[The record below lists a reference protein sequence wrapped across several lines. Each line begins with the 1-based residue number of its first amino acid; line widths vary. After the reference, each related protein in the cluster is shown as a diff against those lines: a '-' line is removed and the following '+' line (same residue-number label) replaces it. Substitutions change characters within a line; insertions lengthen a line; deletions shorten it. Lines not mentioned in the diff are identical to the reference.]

1 MQSEKFKVQM
11 FELTEQITIDGKA
24 YRIRSDFRVVLEIF
38 VMLQDPELDDGDR
51 TEGLMQM
58 FYVDRPEDVKAA
70 IEAFAS
76 FVDPRPRSDRKRPG
90 LVDWEADFEL
100 IAAAVNHVLG
110 TECRALSYLHWRT
123 FLGAYMEISPE
134 SLFSRVISVRE
145 KVRTGKK
152 LEKWEREWYRKNRD
166 LVDLPM
172 KYSESEKALL
182 EEWT

>member
-1 MQSEKFKVQM
+1 M
-11 FELTEQITIDGKA
+11 FELQDTVTIEGKA

-51 TEGLMQM
+51 TESLMRM

-90 LVDWEADFEL
+90 LVDWEADFDL

-110 TECRALSYLHWRT
+110 TECRALPHLHWRT
-123 FLGAYMEISPE
+123 FLGAYMEISPD
-134 SLFSRVISVRE
+134 SLFSRVISIRE
-145 KVRTGKK
+145 KTKSGRK

-172 KYSESEKALL
+172 KYSENEKALL

>member
-1 MQSEKFKVQM
+1 M
-11 FELTEQITIDGKA
+11 FELSDFVAVSGTT

-51 TEGLMQM
+51 TEALMRM
-58 FYVDRPEDVKAA
+58 FYVDRPENVKAA

-76 FVDPRPRSDRKRPG
+76 FVDPRPRSGRKRPG
-90 LVDWEADFEL
+90 LVDWEADFDL

-110 TECRALSYLHWRT
+110 TECRALPHLHWRT
-123 FLGAYMEISPE
+123 FLGAYMEISPD
-134 SLFSRVISVRE
+134 SLFSRVISIRE
-145 KVRTGKK
+145 KTKTGRK
-152 LEKWEREWYRKNRD
+152 LEKWEREWYRKNKD

-172 KYSESEKALL
+172 KYSDREKKLL

>member
-1 MQSEKFKVQM
+1 M
-11 FELTEQITIDGKA
+11 FELSDFVAVSGTT
-24 YRIRSDFRVVLEIF
+24 YRIRSDFRVILEIF

-51 TEGLMQM
+51 TEALMQM
-58 FYVDRPEDVKAA
+58 FYVDRPQAVTAA

-110 TECRALSYLHWRT
+110 TECRALPYLHWRT
-123 FLGAYMEISPE
+123 LLGAYMEISPE

-152 LEKWEREWYRKNRD
+152 LEKWEREWYRKNKD

>member
-1 MQSEKFKVQM
+1 M
-11 FELTEQITIDGKA
+11 FELQDAVMIDGRS
-24 YRIRSDFRVVLEIF
+24 YRIRTDFRVILEIF
-38 VMLQDPELDDGDR
+38 VMLQDPELVDGDR
-51 TEGLMQM
+51 TEALMRM
-58 FYVDRPEDVKAA
+58 FYVDRPQDVKAA

-76 FVDPRPRSDRKRPG
+76 FVDPRPRSGRKRPG

-110 TECRALSYLHWRT
+110 SECRALPHLHWRT
-123 FLGAYMEISPE
+123 FLGAYMEISPD

-152 LEKWEREWYRKNRD
+152 LEKWEREWYRKNKD

-172 KYSESEKALL
+172 KYSEKEQALL

>member
-1 MQSEKFKVQM
+1 MV
-11 FELTEQITIDGKA
+11 ELQDAVTVDGRSC
-24 YRIRSDFRVVLEIF
+24 RIRTDYRVILEIF

-51 TEGLMQM
+51 TEALMRM
-58 FYVDRPEDVKAA
+58 FYVDRPEDVKTA

-90 LVDWEADFEL
+90 LVDWEADFDL

-145 KVRTGKK
+145 KVRAGKK
-152 LEKWEREWYRKNRD
+152 LEKWEREWYRKNKD

>member
-1 MQSEKFKVQM
+1 M
-11 FELTEQITIDGKA
+11 FELSDFVAVSGTT

-51 TEGLMQM
+51 TEALMQM

-90 LVDWEADFEL
+90 LVDWEADFDL

-110 TECRALSYLHWRT
+110 TECRALPHLHWRT

-134 SLFSRVISVRE
+134 SLFSRVISIRE
-145 KVRTGKK
+145 KTKSGRK
-152 LEKWEREWYRKNRD
+152 LEKWEREWYRKNKD

-172 KYSESEKALL
+172 KYSESEKKLL

>member
-1 MQSEKFKVQM
+1 M
-11 FELTEQITIDGKA
+11 FELTDSVTIDNKS
-24 YRIRSDFRVVLEIF
+24 YHVRTDFRVILEIF
-38 VMLQDPELDDGDR
+38 VMLQDPELDDGDK
-51 TEGLMQM
+51 TEALLRM
-58 FYVDRPEDVKAA
+58 FYIDRPEDGKAA

-76 FVDPRPRSDRKRPG
+76 FVDPRPKSGRKRPG

-110 TECRALSYLHWRT
+110 TECRALPWLHWRT

-152 LEKWEREWYRKNRD
+152 LEKWEREWYWKNRD

>member
-1 MQSEKFKVQM
+1 M
-11 FELTEQITIDGKA
+11 FELSDFVAVSGTT

-51 TEGLMQM
+51 TEALMRM
-58 FYVDRPEDVKAA
+58 FYVDRPENVKAA

-76 FVDPRPRSDRKRPG
+76 FVDPRPRSGRKRPG
-90 LVDWEADFEL
+90 LVDWEADFDL

-110 TECRALSYLHWRT
+110 TECRALPYLHWRT
-123 FLGAYMEISPE
+123 FLGAYMEISPD
-134 SLFSRVISVRE
+134 SLFSRVISIRE
-145 KVRTGKK
+145 KTKTGKK
-152 LEKWEREWYRKNRD
+152 LEKWEREWYRKNKD

-172 KYSESEKALL
+172 KYSESEKKLL

>member
-1 MQSEKFKVQM
+1 M
-11 FELTEQITIDGKA
+11 FELSDFVAVSETT
-24 YRIRSDFRVVLEIF
+24 YRIRSDFRVILEIF

-51 TEGLMQM
+51 AEALMRM

-76 FVDPRPRSDRKRPG
+76 FVDPRPRSDRKWPG
-90 LVDWEADFEL
+90 LVDWEADFDL

-110 TECRALSYLHWRT
+110 TECRALPYLHWRT
-123 FLGAYMEISPE
+123 FLGAYMEISPD
-134 SLFSRVISVRE
+134 SLFSRVISIRE
-145 KVRTGKK
+145 KTKSGRK

-172 KYSESEKALL
+172 KYSENEKALL